1 MHRCLLLTLSVVL
14 LGSCRSIHEPDV
26 KLLSSTT
33 PDARWDAESLRADF
47 DCDGQVDVAQLGHR
61 AGEVIVGIVPATGR
75 EPQLLT
81 FAVGARQHQ
90 AICAE
95 PARLALESLADGLQ
109 DDVGPIPGYPKS
121 TSCKGLELSG
131 GECDSVHVFWNTS
144 SHRFE
149 WWRR

>member
-1 MHRCLLLTLSVVL
+1 MRRCLLVALEVVF

-47 DCDGQVDVAQLGHR
+47 DCDGRLDVAQFGHR

-81 FAVGARQHQ
+81 FSLGARQHQ

-95 PARLALESLADGLQ
+95 PARLALETRAQCS
-109 DDVGPIPGYPKS
+109 
-121 TSCKGLELSG
+121 
-131 GECDSVHVFWNTS
+131 
-144 SHRFE
+144 
-149 WWRR
+149 